1 MANEIKLKRGSGSN
15 PQASDLSIGEVALR
29 TDNAS
34 LFTKK
39 DDGTVAEIGAAAGVS
54 DGDKGDITV
63 SNSGATFTID
73 NGVVT
78 SAKIADGTI
87 DTEDLGD
94 LIITNAKVATNAAI
108 AGSKLA
114 NPISLADDHKIS
126 FGTGSD
132 NNLEIFHESSSN
144 VNEIRAIDG
153 EIHIQADNFMLISDD
168 TAGRAIYLDNSSG
181 HLELGFDGSH
191 CVNINGSQTEFI
203 KDVKFDGATA
213 GRDIVFDRSD
223 NALEFADNAKAKFGT
238 GGDLEIFHDGSDSF
252 INNTSDTDIIIRNLG
267 NAGIEIIP
275 QNSYPVKLFYN
286 ANPKLETQSTGI
298 GVTGNIAVSGTV
310 DGVDIATLNTLVNTI
325 NTSVASNTSKL
336 NGIESGATADQT
348 ASEIL
353 SLLLT
358 VDGTSSGIVAQSAGA
373 VDVGGVTTDSDLQ
386 VIFTTNNDGSAR
398 TIACDS
404 TTSKF
409 TYNPSS
415 NTLKVDS
422 IIAALT
428 GNVTGNVSGSSGSC
442 TGNAATAS
450 NAALLDSIDSS
461 SFLRSDANDNVGGT
475 LTFVSGSGLNL
486 STNDIY
492 LNARVIQNASG
503 GTDDGLFIGY
513 GNANSGITR
522 LYGGGATSGG
532 LDVRGSGVNDVK
544 INGNTVWHA
553 GNDGAGSGL
562 NADLLDS
569 YQASEFV
576 TSQASDTL
584 TGNYTFS
591 SVSNDVI
598 NFSGNDSNSNRGI
611 SFNSKTALSH
621 TNADGW
627 LRINNAGEFTNGV
640 YTAGLFRADG
650 GFQVDGIEV
659 IDGSANIIAGRVS
672 GTVSNATRAE
682 NLGGAS
688 PSVGASNGTIVQRH
702 SSGYIF
708 ANYINTTDNSVTS
721 SVSGIICKQ
730 GNDYHRTAT
739 AAAVRSFLNVE
750 DGATAGGG
758 LPTTG
763 GTLTGTLNARSIIPT
778 ANGSY
783 DLGSNSARWR
793 NIYTSD
799 LNMSNEGGSNDI
811 DGSWGSYTIQEGSD
825 DLFLINKRNGKKY
838 KFNLTEI
845 KGS

>member
-15 PQASDLSIGEVALR
+15 PGTSDLVVGEVALR

-39 DDGTVAEIGAAAGVS
+39 DDGTIAEIGAAAGVS

-63 SNSGATFTID
+63 SNSGSTFTIAND
-73 NGVVT
+73 AVT
-78 SAKIADGTI
+78 NAKIADDAVDSDQIANGSI
-87 DTEDLGD
+87 DHVHLATDIIGPENIADGAVRTSEIQDDAVTFAKIQNISTNVFLGR
-94 LIITNAKVATNAAI
+94 LNA
-108 AGSKLA
+108 G
-114 NPISLADDHKIS
+114 
-126 FGTGSD
+126 
-132 NNLEIFHESSSN
+132 
-144 VNEIRAIDG
+144 
-153 EIHIQADNFMLISDD
+153 
-168 TAGRAIYLDNSSG
+168 
-181 HLELGFDGSH
+181 DGS
-191 CVNINGSQTEFI
+191 IEPLSASQTRSILNVEN
-203 KDVKFDGATA
+203 GATA
-213 GRDIVFDRSD
+213 DQSASEIVALIADQTIAPSEIDMED
-223 NALEFADNAKAKFGT
+223 NEKIKLGI
-238 GGDLEIFHDGSDSF
+238 GDDLQLFHDGTNSIIKNDTNTLVIRSDLF
-252 INNTSDTDIIIRNLG
+252 KVTNNADNETIILG
-267 NAGIEIIP
+267 NANGSVELYED
-275 QNSYPVKLFYN
+275 NTKRF
-286 ANPKLETQSTGI
+286 ETTTS
-298 GVTGNIAVSGTV
+298 GVNIVGNLTLSGTV
-310 DGVDIATLNTLVNTI
+310 DGVDIATLNTFVNTI

-336 NGIESGATADQT
+336 NGIESGATADQS

-353 SLLLT
+353 TLIKT
-358 VDGTSSGIVAQSAGA
+358 VDGAGSGLDA
-373 VDVGGVTTDSDLQ
+373 D
-386 VIFTTNNDGSAR
+386 
-398 TIACDS
+398 
-404 TTSKF
+404 
-409 TYNPSS
+409 
-415 NTLKVDS
+415 
-422 IIAALT
+422 
-428 GNVTGNVSGSSGSC
+428 
-442 TGNAATAS
+442 
-450 NAALLDSIDSS
+450 LLDGISS
-461 SFLRSDANDNVGGT
+461 ASFLRSDAADTFNNT
-475 LTFVSGSGLNL
+475 LTWNGSAVGMPVDFA
-486 STNDIY
+486 TNDGY
-492 LNARVIQNASG
+492 PSVRVIRNNASNAKG
-503 GTDDGLFIGY
+503 DGMFIGY
-513 GNANSGITR
+513 SNSNNGITR
-522 LYGGGATSGG
+522 IYGGGATTGG

-562 NADLLDS
+562 DADTIDGIS
-569 YQASEFV
+569 SASFLR
-576 TSQASDTL
+576 SDASDTAS
-584 TGNYTFS
+584 GNITLS

-708 ANYINTTDNSVTS
+708 ANFFNTTPNDVS
-721 SVSGIICKQ
+721 SGITKICVET
-730 GNDYHRTAT
+730 GNDGYIRHGT

>member
-15 PQASDLSIGEVALR
+15 PGTSDLVVGEVALR

-39 DDGTVAEIGAAAGVS
+39 DDGTIAEIGAAAGVS

-63 SNSGATFTID
+63 SNGGSTFTIAND
-73 NGVVT
+73 AVT
-78 SAKIADGTI
+78 NAKIADDAVDSDQIANGSI
-87 DTEDLGD
+87 DHVHLATDIIGPENIADGAVRTSEIQDDAVTFAKIQNISTNVFLGR
-94 LIITNAKVATNAAI
+94 LNA
-108 AGSKLA
+108 G
-114 NPISLADDHKIS
+114 
-126 FGTGSD
+126 
-132 NNLEIFHESSSN
+132 
-144 VNEIRAIDG
+144 
-153 EIHIQADNFMLISDD
+153 
-168 TAGRAIYLDNSSG
+168 
-181 HLELGFDGSH
+181 DGS
-191 CVNINGSQTEFI
+191 IEPLSASQTRSILNVEN
-203 KDVKFDGATA
+203 GATA
-213 GRDIVFDRSD
+213 DQSASEIVSLLSD
-223 NALEFADNAKAKFGT
+223 QNITTSGT
-238 GGDLEIFHDGSDSF
+238 IKSTG
-252 INNTSDTDIIIRNLG
+252 NNIIIEGTQPFLTLNDTNNNSDFAIYNSNGNFRVYDSTNEENRLSVLSNGTVDVAGNLDVG
-267 NAGIEIIP
+267 AG
-275 QNSYPVKLFYN
+275 LD
-286 ANPKLETQSTGI
+286 
-298 GVTGNIAVSGTV
+298 VTGNISCSGTV
-310 DGVDIATLNTLVNTI
+310 DGVDIATLNTFVNTI
-325 NTSVASNTSKL
+325 NTSVASNTSKLNGIESGATADQTAAEIRTLVESASDSNVFTDADHSKL

-358 VDGTSSGIVAQSAGA
+358 VDGTGSGIIATSAGA
-373 VDVGGVTTDSDLQ
+373 VDVGGVTTNSDLQ
-386 VIFTTNNDGSAR
+386 VIFTTNNDGSGR

-404 TTSKF
+404 TSSKF

-422 IIAALT
+422 IIGALT

-475 LTFVSGSGLNL
+475 LTFVSGSGINL

-492 LNARVIQNASG
+492 LNARVIQNSSG

-513 GNANSGITR
+513 GNANGGITR

-544 INGNTVWHA
+544 INANTVWHA
-553 GNDGAGSGL
+553 GNDGSGSGL
-562 NADLLDS
+562 DADVLDGM
-569 YQASEFV
+569 QP
-576 TSQASDTL
+576 
-584 TGNYTFS
+584 
-591 SVSNDVI
+591 SVSA
-598 NFSGNDSNSNRGI
+598 SNS
-611 SFNSKTALSH
+611 
-621 TNADGW
+621 
-627 LRINNAGEFTNGV
+627 
-640 YTAGLFRADG
+640 
-650 GFQVDGIEV
+650 
-659 IDGSANIIAGRVS
+659 
-672 GTVSNATRAE
+672 
-682 NLGGAS
+682 
-688 PSVGASNGTIVQRH
+688 TIVARH

-708 ANYINTTDNSVTS
+708 ANFFNTTPNTVTS
-721 SVSGIICKQ
+721 GITQICVET
-730 GNDYHRTAT
+730 GNDGYIRHGT